1 MATEAQPGELIL
13 HAFRGKGPGMTQRL
27 RGSTAATVA
36 GALVVAGVLGF
47 ALAGHRDD
55 FAQALRGAPIWV
67 LLAATA
73 LQLLA
78 LLSRCEAWY
87 TCVSAAG
94 GVISRRR
101 LFHAGGLGNLGSL
114 LNAQVG
120 AAARIGILRRSGR
133 DEVPHIPALIA
144 SEVPIIAI
152 EAALAVLSSYTLVG
166 PARPAVVVAARR
178 LRTRGGRRARAAQAR
193 GQGPRGMGGA
203 RGPARPRR
211 PPPRDR
217 VRAARGVRADL
228 RNWLVLRA
236 LGVDAS
242 IFDAT
247 AVLIAMVALSQLPI
261 GPSVG
266 AAAVVMILGAGGVA
280 LTAAAGVLLTA
291 TGIAGAL
298 SFAAWAG
305 IDVLARP
312 RERARRR
319 AVRVRGRSGRPR
331 LAQTGSQARR
341 CQTHRRERRA
351 AELQRRVPRAPGPDR
366 GGAAPRRVLPQQPQ
380 ALAVHPRRDRRR
392 HRRGDRAAPRP
403 RLAAR
408 ALQRRAAGLARVRR
422 PARARLVRVVRA
434 RVPRRLLRPHELA
447 HQHRDR
453 AVRAGRQLAAV
464 GRRRGRPRARRLDP
478 APRWPPGDLHRAAH
492 RRVLPAHEPRQRQL
506 PRHRRHRAGHR
517 PPQRRARLPARP
529 RACARSPSR

>member
-1 MATEAQPGELIL
+1 MSWASHSPVIATTSQKRSAP
-13 HAFRGKGPGMTQRL
+13 RR
-27 RGSTAATVA
+27 S
-36 GALVVAGVLGF
+36 GF
-47 ALAGHRDD
+47 C
-55 FAQALRGAPIWV
+55 F
-67 LLAATA
+67 AATA

-144 SEVPIIAI
+144 AEVPIIAI
-152 EAALAVLSSYTLVG
+152 EAALAVLASYTLVG
-166 PARPAVVVAARR
+166 PLGLPWWSPLVGFALAVAVVLG
-178 LRTRGGRRARAAQAR
+178 LRKLAGKGHGVWAGLAVLRSLDGRRRVTAFVLLAVFAQIF
-193 GQGPRGMGGA
+193 
-203 RGPARPRR
+203 
-211 PPPRDR
+211 
-217 VRAARGVRADL
+217 

-319 AVRVRGRSGRPR
+319 ALRVAAPRKSQAGGRSGRIAAAR
-331 LAQTGSQARR
+331 LIGVSD
-341 CQTHRRERRA
+341 ERPSFSVEYLEPPA
-351 AELQRRVPRAPGPDR
+351 PIEAEPLPDEFS
-366 GGAAPRRVLPQQPQ
+366 PQPQ
-380 ALAVHPRRDRRR
+380 ALADRPRRDRRR
-392 HRRGDRAAPRP
+392 HRGARSCCSPASTRCASAS
-403 RLAAR
+403 AAR
-408 ALQRRAAGLARVRR
+408 S
-422 PARARLVRVVRA
+422 
-434 RVPRRLLRPHELA
+434 
-447 HQHRDR
+447 
-453 AVRAGRQLAAV
+453 RAGSRSPSCSSS
-464 GRRRGRPRARRLDP
+464 PRARP
-478 APRWPPGDLHRAAH
+478 TFSSSAASS
-492 RRVLPAHEPRQRQL
+492 AT
-506 PRHRRHRAGHR
+506 G
-517 PPQRRARLPARP
+517 
-529 RACARSPSR
+529 